1 MALIERFNSLV
12 ALGAS
17 WVLWLLIALSLV
29 GMSIIVERAI
39 CFFSTREDVPAL
51 QEELEALLTD
61 GNLQAVENRL
71 QESASFE
78 ARVVASVLRAPAR
91 DAANDR
97 LDAESTRVRIDME
110 RHLAFL
116 GTVGSNAPFV
126 GLLGTVI
133 GIVGAFNQLDVS
145 GGQLSSGLRARIGE
159 ALVATAVGIFV
170 ALPAVAA
177 FNTFQRIVRAR
188 VASGEALARDVVA
201 RLFVVVQP
209 PAAAE

>member
-1 MALIERFNSLV
+1 MTVIERFNALV

-29 GMSIIVERAI
+29 GLSIIAERAI
-39 CFFSTREDVPAL
+39 CFFATREDVARL
-51 QEELEALLTD
+51 GKDLEALLKS
-61 GNLQAVENRL
+61 GNLEAVEHRL

-91 DAANDR
+91 EAAHDH
-97 LDAESTRVRIDME
+97 LEAECTRVRLDME

-133 GIVGAFNQLDVS
+133 GIVGAFHQLDVS
-145 GGQLSSGLRARIGE
+145 GGQLSSGLMAQVGE
-159 ALVATAVGIFV
+159 ALVATAVGIVV

-177 FNTFQRIVRAR
+177 YTAFQRIVRAR
-188 VASGEALARDVVA
+188 VAGGEALARDVVA
-201 RLFVVVQP
+201 RLFVGGP
-209 PAAAE
+209 SPAAAE